1 MRSWKS
7 CGRKTQL
14 KYVLVLIGAVIDHGP
29 DVLCAPA
36 EAQIKSDI
44 NIKNLLASF
53 SPKSVSNWS

>member
-1 MRSWKS
+1 
-7 CGRKTQL
+7 
-14 KYVLVLIGAVIDHGP
+14 VIDHGP